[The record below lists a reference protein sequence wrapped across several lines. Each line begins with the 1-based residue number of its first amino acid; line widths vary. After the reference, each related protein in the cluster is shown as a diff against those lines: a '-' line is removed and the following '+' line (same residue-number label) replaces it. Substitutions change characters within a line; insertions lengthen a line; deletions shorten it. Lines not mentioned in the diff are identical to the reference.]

1 MSHLEGRIK
10 EKAGPRARL
19 FQFGDGVRRTASIE
33 QLSRLGKP
41 PSPQAD

>member
-19 FQFGDGVRRTASIE
+19 FQLGVRRT
-33 QLSRLGKP
+33 QLHRTDVH
-41 PSPQAD
+41 AR